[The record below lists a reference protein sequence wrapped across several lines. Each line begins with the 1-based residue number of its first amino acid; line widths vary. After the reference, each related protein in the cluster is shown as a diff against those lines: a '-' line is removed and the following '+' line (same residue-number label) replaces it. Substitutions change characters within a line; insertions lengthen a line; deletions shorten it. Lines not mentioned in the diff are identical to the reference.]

1 MPRLIFLF
9 CFFLCVS
16 TSSYSSVTI
25 PPNIRVHLFSDRK
38 IQEIKI
44 QGVALEL
51 EVYKSGKVEK
61 INLDQFNVI
70 VEKNKVANQ
79 SRIIINSKK
88 IDPSLNF
95 GIDSIIVSS
104 QGVIRAQT
112 IGGVTRNIFGSL
124 RLSRHES
131 DLLLVAL
138 LSMDSYLIG
147 VIDAELGRLD
157 HIELWKAQA
166 ILSRTWAMRN
176 YKKFSKEGF
185 PFGLTD
191 DVRSQAF
198 HGWPMNSNRLLKLK
212 SAVKKTSKK
221 YVADDNKKPIE
232 ALFHAN
238 SGGQTIPSGWYFNS
252 RYSLVAVEDS
262 FSLNAPQTFW
272 EKRIDKKQ
280 WLAFC
285 FRIFDKDSLDLK
297 FSKFILS
304 FQQPERLESVVF
316 GGVKKRLRIFRE
328 RFSLRSTWFS
338 VVDSDDTYVTLKGR
352 GYGHGIGMSQE
363 GALKMAQSGYFADQ
377 IIKFYYPNSFIEKY
391 E

>member
-9 CFFLCVS
+9 CYLFFVS

-61 INLDQFNVI
+61 INLDKFNVI

-79 SRIIINSKK
+79 SRITIDSEK
-88 IDPSLNF
+88 IDRSLNS

-104 QGVIRAQT
+104 RGVIRVQT
-112 IGGVTRNIFGSL
+112 ISGITRNIYGSL
-124 RLSRHES
+124 RILRHES
-131 DLLLVAL
+131 DLLPIAL

-198 HGWPMNSNRLLKLK
+198 HGWTMNTNRLLKLK
-212 SAVKKTSKK
+212 SAVKKTSNT
-221 YVADDNKKPIE
+221 YVADANKRPIE

-252 RYSLVAVEDS
+252 RSSLVAVEDS

-280 WLAFC
+280 WLAFG
-285 FRIFDKDSLDLK
+285 FRIFDKDSLDLE

-338 VVDSDDTYVTLKGR
+338 VVDSDESHITLKGR

-377 IIKFYYPNSFIEKY
+377 IIKFYYPNSFLEKY

>member
-9 CFFLCVS
+9 CFLFCAS
-16 TSSYSSVTI
+16 ISSYSSVTI
-25 PPNIRVHLFSDRK
+25 PPNIRVHLFSDRT

-44 QGVALEL
+44 QGVGLEL

-61 INLDQFNVI
+61 INLDKFNVI
-70 VEKNKVANQ
+70 VEKNKLANQ
-79 SRIIINSKK
+79 SRIIINSEE
-88 IDPSLNF
+88 IDRSLNF

-104 QGVIRAQT
+104 QGVIRVQT
-112 IGGVTRNIFGSL
+112 IGGVSRNIFGSL
-124 RLSRHES
+124 RLLRYES
-131 DLLLVAL
+131 DLLPVAL

-176 YKKFSKEGF
+176 YRKFSKEGF

-221 YVADDNKKPIE
+221 YVADANKKPIE

-238 SGGQTIPSGWYFNS
+238 SGGQTIPCGWYFNS
-252 RYSLVAVEDS
+252 RSSLVAVEDS

-280 WLAFC
+280 WLAFG
-285 FRIFDKDSLDLK
+285 FRIFDKDSLEQYLI
-297 FSKFILS
+297 IL
-304 FQQPERLESVVF
+304 P
-316 GGVKKRLRIFRE
+316 KDI
-328 RFSLRSTWFS
+328 
-338 VVDSDDTYVTLKGR
+338 
-352 GYGHGIGMSQE
+352 
-363 GALKMAQSGYFADQ
+363 
-377 IIKFYYPNSFIEKY
+377 
-391 E
+391 

>member
-9 CFFLCVS
+9 CYLFFVS

-61 INLDQFNVI
+61 INLDKFNVI

-79 SRIIINSKK
+79 SRITIDSEK
-88 IDPSLNF
+88 IDRSLNS

-104 QGVIRAQT
+104 RGVIRVQT
-112 IGGVTRNIFGSL
+112 TSGITRNIYGSL
-124 RLSRHES
+124 RILRYES
-131 DLLLVAL
+131 DLLPIAL

-198 HGWPMNSNRLLKLK
+198 HGWTMNTNRLLKLK
-212 SAVKKTSKK
+212 SAVKKTSNT
-221 YVADDNKKPIE
+221 YVADANKRPIE

-252 RYSLVAVEDS
+252 RSSLVAVEDS
-262 FSLNAPQTFW
+262 FSLNAPQTLW
-272 EKRIDKKQ
+272 EKKIDKKQ
-280 WLAFC
+280 WLAFG
-285 FRIFDKDSLDLK
+285 FRIFDKDSLDLE

-338 VVDSDDTYVTLKGR
+338 VVDSDESHITLKGR

-377 IIKFYYPNSFIEKY
+377 IIKFYYPNSFLEKY

>member
-9 CFFLCVS
+9 CYLFFVS

-51 EVYKSGKVEK
+51 EVYKSEKVEK
-61 INLDQFNVI
+61 INLDKFNVI

-79 SRIIINSKK
+79 SRITIDSEK
-88 IDPSLNF
+88 IDRSLNS

-104 QGVIRAQT
+104 RGVIRVQT
-112 IGGVTRNIFGSL
+112 ISGITRNIYGSL
-124 RLSRHES
+124 RILRHES
-131 DLLLVAL
+131 DLLPIAL

-198 HGWPMNSNRLLKLK
+198 HGWTMNTNRLLKLK
-212 SAVKKTSKK
+212 SAVKKTSNT
-221 YVADDNKKPIE
+221 YVADANKRPIE

-252 RYSLVAVEDS
+252 RSSLVAVEDS

-280 WLAFC
+280 WLAFG
-285 FRIFDKDSLDLK
+285 FKIFDKDSLDLE

-338 VVDSDDTYVTLKGR
+338 VVDSDESHITLKGR

-377 IIKFYYPNSFIEKY
+377 IIKFYYPNSFLEKY

>member
-9 CFFLCVS
+9 YFLFCAS

-38 IQEIKI
+38 VQEIKI
-44 QGVALEL
+44 QGVALEIG
-51 EVYKSGKVEK
+51 VYKSGKVEK
-61 INLDQFNVI
+61 ITLNKFNVI
-70 VEKNKVANQ
+70 VEKNKVVNQ
-79 SRIIINSKK
+79 SGVTINSEK
-88 IDPSLNF
+88 IDSSLNF

-104 QGVIRAQT
+104 QDVIRVQT

-124 RLSRHES
+124 RILRFKS
-131 DLLLVAL
+131 DLLPVAL

-176 YKKFSKEGF
+176 FRKFSKEGL
-185 PFGLTD
+185 PFGVTD

-198 HGWPMNSNRLLKLK
+198 HGWPMNTKRLLKLK
-212 SAVKKTSKK
+212 SAVKKTSKT
-221 YVADDNKKPIE
+221 YVSDANKKPIE

-238 SGGQTIPSGWYFNS
+238 SGGHTIPSGWYFNS
-252 RYSLVAVEDS
+252 RASLVAVKDS

-285 FRIFDKDSLDLK
+285 FRIFDKDSLDLE

-304 FQQPERLESVVF
+304 FQQPERVESVVF

-328 RFSLRSTWFS
+328 KFSLRSTWFS
-338 VVDSDDTYVTLKGR
+338 VVDSGDSYVALKGR

-377 IIKFYYPNSFIEKY
+377 IIKFYYPNSFLEKY